1 MEETKIIKTDA
12 KSYENIGKRTHLVD
26 TQETR
31 DLLLDD
37 TLKVIET
44 TLEKDGSTGK
54 LSTPDGIIKGKPTMY
69 RGFLVQCFG
78 YESWDDPTSLIGI
91 MKWYGFARITNKQ
104 GMRIQFDSFRK
115 SSEHQAG
122 HELIT
127 LIDAFYGGRPN

>member
-1 MEETKIIKTDA
+1 MEQKKIITDA
-12 KSYENIGKRTHLVD
+12 KSNERIGMRSHLVD
-26 TQETR
+26 NQETR

-54 LSTPDGIIKGKPTMY
+54 LSNPDGIIKGKPTMY
-69 RGFLVQCFG
+69 RGFLIQCFG
-78 YESWDDPTSLIGI
+78 YESWDDLTSLVGV

-115 SSEHQAG
+115 SSEHTAG

-127 LIDAFYGGRPN
+127 LIDAFYGGRAN